1 MEIAGHAD
9 THIKSKFRFESGADT
24 RQGYGENQSE
34 EEGMFTI
41 DDEVPS
47 SPPTF

>member
-1 MEIAGHAD
+1 MEIAGHTA
-9 THIKSKFRFESGADT
+9 THNKSKFRFVSGADT
-24 RQGYGENQSE
+24 HQINEKNESE

-47 SPPTF
+47 